1 MRSHKSLL
9 ISQKCGQWLL
19 CGLLHNG
26 QCFTAGSTQTVT
38 IRTSRLFLTL
48 KCVHAHLCYM
58 NNANVKCYELSLFN
72 AHAKILIFHIFMNVN
87 KLCLIN
93 QQRKEG
99 FLFYF
104 LFFYLLYTC
113 ASSNT
118 VRYCGAVGNIALSLP
133 FHTDWQ
139 SSKPHDLLHAVMHTV
154 FQNAAPVFRRR
165 LSAWWRKA
173 SCYRSGMLKQK
184 AC

>member
-26 QCFTAGSTQTVT
+26 QCFTAGSAQTVT

-72 AHAKILIFHIFMNVN
+72 AHAKIWIFHIFMNVN

-104 LFFYLLYTC
+104 YFFIYCTPVRARTRCGIVEQWEILLC
-113 ASSNT
+113 
-118 VRYCGAVGNIALSLP
+118 P
-133 FHTDWQ
+133 FHSIQTGRVPSHTTFSMQ
-139 SSKPHDLLHAVMHTV
+139 SCTRCFKT
-154 FQNAAPVFRRR
+154 RR
-165 LSAWWRKA
+165 LFSDAGCLRGGGRPA
-173 SCYRSGMLKQK
+173 AIDREC
-184 AC
+184 